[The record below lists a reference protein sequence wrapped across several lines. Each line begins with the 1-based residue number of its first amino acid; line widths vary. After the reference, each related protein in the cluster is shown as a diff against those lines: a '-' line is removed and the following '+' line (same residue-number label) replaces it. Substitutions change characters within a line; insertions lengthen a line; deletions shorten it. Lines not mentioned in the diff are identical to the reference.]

1 MNYYIDLDST
11 LYDTTSLVNDML
23 YTIAKNIC
31 ELTQKGVIEDRITE
45 LRSMF
50 NRENY
55 YNIYKLATYFADKNN
70 IEHSILINSVE
81 NVILDGKKYVYEDVI
96 DFLKE
101 LKEKGHNINILTFV
115 AQEDLSYQLTK
126 IKGSGLSKYID
137 NIIITSNLKFNLDI
151 EYNKGIFIDDNPND
165 LIGLASRNPKTLI
178 RMKRKNTKYYTKEV
192 NIDNLIEIECFK
204 EIIKTLN

>member
-50 NRENY
+50 NR
-55 YNIYKLATYFADKNN
+55 
-70 IEHSILINSVE
+70 EHSILINSVE

>member
-1 MNYYIDLDST
+1 MNYYIDFDST
-11 LYDTTSLVNDML
+11 LYDTTSLVNNML

-31 ELTQKGVIEDRITE
+31 ESTKKDNIEDIIKE

-55 YNIYKLATYFADKNN
+55 YNIYKLATYFAEKNN
-70 IEHSILINSVE
+70 IEHSKLINSIE
-81 NVILDGKKYVYEDVI
+81 NVILNGKKYVYEDSEE
-96 DFLKE
+96 FLKK
-101 LKEKGHNINILTFV
+101 LKENGHSINILTFV

-126 IKGSGLSKYID
+126 IKGSGLTKYID

-165 LIGLASRNPKTLI
+165 LIGLASQKPKTLI

-204 EIIKTLN
+204 EIIETLN